1 MQIAIVDD
9 RAEDRAEL
17 SACLE
22 NYMKKHQLD
31 YTLTEFE
38 DGENFLKAAA
48 QVNFQL
54 VFMDIYMENMDG
66 IETARR
72 LRQKN
77 RLCKI
82 VFLTITEDYARM
94 GYSLSASY
102 YLLKPLSLHQADFEE
117 AMELCQLKPPYEVM
131 TLSVMADRQK
141 LELPTEKILYIDY
154 QNRMT
159 RIHTAERVIPV
170 SGGFQ
175 EVTAALQ
182 KDKRFLPCYRGILI
196 NMDYISQV
204 DSQTFRLIN
213 GEELPI
219 ALRNGKQLRETYR
232 QYVFSG
238 MGGYRMRMK
247 QMHRRILEGCLACL
261 LCFTGSIPAF
271 AAETATPANA
281 DERRENPPG
290 LESEAS
296 ETRKSG
302 TPETP
307 EEVSLVLVTE
317 IQNEDELLSLP
328 DFTLPL
334 RTTPSDDDLE
344 EIYQLA
350 LRYQTVCATV
360 TAGEEIRQETFSVAW
375 DFSAIDQT
383 TPGEYTAAGRIE
395 LPKGYA
401 FGEAVLQE
409 LQISVRVEE
418 MPPAVITSIEQWY
431 PYTDAFAIQ
440 QGSETETLENLFAFS
455 PYYLEC
461 YAENGTSYTAVVEWD
476 FSGIDL
482 NTVGLYHAAGRLT
495 APENTI
501 FADRVDFPE
510 ISIPVSVQ
518 APGSPD
524 INCFLVRRGGL
535 YFPWVTPPGNLDK
548 VSIWLSKNNGS
559 WNRLESGVYVGQE
572 MLSIATRLL
581 MPGSS
586 YRLQVDYDG
595 GQTGILSFTYADE
608 IVLEGYHEG
617 DRDGGDA
624 GGNPPDTI
632 IQPPPED
639 TNNQDDGFADRPSTK
654 PPKPPATNG
663 GGTDSDD
670 SEKAPPVSEENDP
683 ADHEPSHKSSEPS
696 WEGKDDSID
705 IDKDDFPSE
714 QSNGDTEE
722 DADSKNPDFSEFFDE
737 TTDRISGTRF
747 LMMLQTWE
755 QRAVFSKQGITISI
769 PKDALPEGIQNEDQI
784 EVIIQKDTDGGFSF
798 SFSINGTALSSLPDV
813 SVMLP
818 CPNDPAT
825 GTWFLCD
832 ESGVEIPMTG
842 YDDAAKAVS
851 FQISHTGAY
860 TIIGKEDA
868 VSLAQ
873 AADTEHSRS
882 PILLLIPACLLL
894 LSAGV
899 FFLRRRRK

>member
-1 MQIAIVDD
+1 
-9 RAEDRAEL
+9 
-17 SACLE
+17 
-22 NYMKKHQLD
+22 
-31 YTLTEFE
+31 
-38 DGENFLKAAA
+38 
-48 QVNFQL
+48 
-54 VFMDIYMENMDG
+54 
-66 IETARR
+66 
-72 LRQKN
+72 
-77 RLCKI
+77 
-82 VFLTITEDYARM
+82 
-94 GYSLSASY
+94 
-102 YLLKPLSLHQADFEE
+102 
-117 AMELCQLKPPYEVM
+117 
-131 TLSVMADRQK
+131 
-141 LELPTEKILYIDY
+141 
-154 QNRMT
+154 
-159 RIHTAERVIPV
+159 
-170 SGGFQ
+170 
-175 EVTAALQ
+175 
-182 KDKRFLPCYRGILI
+182 
-196 NMDYISQV
+196 
-204 DSQTFRLIN
+204 
-213 GEELPI
+213 
-219 ALRNGKQLRETYR
+219 
-232 QYVFSG
+232 
-238 MGGYRMRMK
+238 MRMK

-271 AAETATPANA
+271 AAQTATPANA

-302 TPETP
+302 TPEAS

-317 IQNEDELLSLP
+317 IQKEDELLSLP

-395 LPKGYA
+395 LPEGYA
-401 FGEAVLQE
+401 FGESVLQE
-409 LQISVRVEE
+409 LLISVRVEE

-431 PYTDAFAIQ
+431 PYTDAFAVQ
-440 QGSETETLENLFAFS
+440 QDSETETLENLFAFS

-518 APGSPD
+518 APGNPD
-524 INCFLVRRGGL
+524 INCFLVRRGSL

-548 VSIWLSKNNGS
+548 VSIWLSENSGS
-559 WNRLESGVYVGQE
+559 WNRLERGVYVGQE

-632 IQPPPED
+632 IQPPPKD
-639 TNNQDDGFADRPSTK
+639 TDDQDDGFADRPSTK

-663 GGTDSDD
+663 GRVDSND
-670 SEKAPPVSEENDP
+670 SEKTPPVSEENDP

-696 WEGKDDSID
+696 WEGKNDSID

-714 QSNGDTEE
+714 QANGDTEE
-722 DADSKNPDFSEFFDE
+722 DADSKSPDFSEFSDE

-747 LMMLQTWE
+747 LMMLQTGE

-818 CPNDPAT
+818 CPNDPAA

-832 ESGVEIPMTG
+832 ESGVEISMTG

-860 TIIGKEDA
+860 TIVGKEDA

-873 AADTEHSRS
+873 AADTKHSRS

>member
-1 MQIAIVDD
+1 
-9 RAEDRAEL
+9 
-17 SACLE
+17 
-22 NYMKKHQLD
+22 
-31 YTLTEFE
+31 
-38 DGENFLKAAA
+38 
-48 QVNFQL
+48 
-54 VFMDIYMENMDG
+54 
-66 IETARR
+66 
-72 LRQKN
+72 
-77 RLCKI
+77 
-82 VFLTITEDYARM
+82 
-94 GYSLSASY
+94 
-102 YLLKPLSLHQADFEE
+102 
-117 AMELCQLKPPYEVM
+117 
-131 TLSVMADRQK
+131 
-141 LELPTEKILYIDY
+141 
-154 QNRMT
+154 
-159 RIHTAERVIPV
+159 
-170 SGGFQ
+170 
-175 EVTAALQ
+175 
-182 KDKRFLPCYRGILI
+182 
-196 NMDYISQV
+196 
-204 DSQTFRLIN
+204 
-213 GEELPI
+213 
-219 ALRNGKQLRETYR
+219 
-232 QYVFSG
+232 
-238 MGGYRMRMK
+238 
-247 QMHRRILEGCLACL
+247 MHRRILEGCLACL
-261 LCFTGSIPAF
+261 LCFTCSIPAF
-271 AAETATPANA
+271 AAETATPSNA
-281 DERRENPPG
+281 DERREILPD

-296 ETRKSG
+296 ETRKSK
-302 TPETP
+302 TPEAS

-317 IQNEDELLSLP
+317 IQKEDELLSLP

-360 TAGEEIRQETFSVAW
+360 TAGKEIRQETFSVAW

-639 TNNQDDGFADRPSTK
+639 TDDQDDGFADRPSTK
-654 PPKPPATNG
+654 PLRSPATNG
-663 GGTDSDD
+663 GRIDSND
-670 SEKAPPVSEENDP
+670 SEKTPPVSGENDP
-683 ADHEPSHKSSEPS
+683 ADHKPSEPS
-696 WEGKDDSID
+696 RVGKDDSID

-714 QSNGDTEE
+714 QANGDTEE
-722 DADSKNPDFSEFFDE
+722 DADSKSSAFSEFFDE

-747 LMMLQTWE
+747 LMMLQTGE

-798 SFSINGTALSSLPDV
+798 SFSINGTVLNSLPDV

-818 CPNDPAT
+818 YPNDPAA
-825 GTWFLCD
+825 GTLFLCD
-832 ESGVEIPMTG
+832 ESGVEVPMTG
-842 YDDAAKAVS
+842 YDDTAKAAS
-851 FQISHTGAY
+851 FQISHTGTY
-860 TIIGKEDA
+860 TIVGKEDTA
-868 VSLAQ
+868 SLAH
-873 AADTEHSRS
+873 AADTEHSWS
-882 PILLLIPACLLL
+882 PIFFLIPACLLL

>member
-1 MQIAIVDD
+1 
-9 RAEDRAEL
+9 
-17 SACLE
+17 
-22 NYMKKHQLD
+22 
-31 YTLTEFE
+31 
-38 DGENFLKAAA
+38 
-48 QVNFQL
+48 
-54 VFMDIYMENMDG
+54 
-66 IETARR
+66 
-72 LRQKN
+72 
-77 RLCKI
+77 
-82 VFLTITEDYARM
+82 
-94 GYSLSASY
+94 
-102 YLLKPLSLHQADFEE
+102 
-117 AMELCQLKPPYEVM
+117 
-131 TLSVMADRQK
+131 
-141 LELPTEKILYIDY
+141 
-154 QNRMT
+154 
-159 RIHTAERVIPV
+159 
-170 SGGFQ
+170 
-175 EVTAALQ
+175 
-182 KDKRFLPCYRGILI
+182 
-196 NMDYISQV
+196 
-204 DSQTFRLIN
+204 
-213 GEELPI
+213 
-219 ALRNGKQLRETYR
+219 
-232 QYVFSG
+232 
-238 MGGYRMRMK
+238 MRMK
-247 QMHRRILEGCLACL
+247 EIHRRILGGCLACL

-281 DERRENPPG
+281 DEITEILPD
-290 LESEAS
+290 LESEAPG
-296 ETRKSG
+296 TLDNG

-307 EEVSLVLVTE
+307 EAPEEVSLILVTE
-317 IQNEDELLSLP
+317 IQNEGELLSLP

-344 EIYQLA
+344 EVYQLA
-350 LRYQTVCATV
+350 LQYQTVCATV

-395 LPKGYA
+395 LPEGYA
-401 FGEAVLQE
+401 FGEAVLRE

-431 PYTDAFAIQ
+431 PYTDAFAVQ
-440 QGSETETLENLFAFS
+440 QGSGTEALEALFAAS

-482 NTVGLYHAAGRLT
+482 NTVGLYHATGRLT

-524 INCFLVRRGGL
+524 INCFLVRRGSL
-535 YFPWVTPPGNLDK
+535 YFPWVAPSGELDEIS
-548 VSIWLSKNNGS
+548 VWLSENNGS

-581 MPGSS
+581 TPGSS

-624 GGNPPDTI
+624 GENPPDTI

-639 TNNQDDGFADRPSTK
+639 TDDQDDGFTDRPSTK
-654 PPKPPATNG
+654 PPKPPVTNDG
-663 GGTDSDD
+663 GMDSDD
-670 SEKAPPVSEENDP
+670 SEDALEPDAGSDEPTIPEIETPVVSDQPEENTALQQP
-683 ADHEPSHKSSEPS
+683 PES
-696 WEGKDDSID
+696 
-705 IDKDDFPSE
+705 
-714 QSNGDTEE
+714 
-722 DADSKNPDFSEFFDE
+722 ADSKKPVFSEFFDE

-747 LMMLQTWE
+747 LMMLQTGE

-784 EVIIQKDTDGGFSF
+784 GVIIQKDTDGGFSF
-798 SFSINGTALSSLPDV
+798 SFSINGTALNSLPDV

-818 CPNDPAT
+818 YPNDPAADT
-825 GTWFLCD
+825 LFLGD

-842 YDDAAKAVS
+842 YDDAAKAAS
-851 FQISHTGAY
+851 FQISHTGTY
-860 TIIGKEDA
+860 TLAVKEDA
-868 VSLAQ
+868 VSLAH

-894 LSAGV
+894 LSAGE

>member
-1 MQIAIVDD
+1 
-9 RAEDRAEL
+9 
-17 SACLE
+17 
-22 NYMKKHQLD
+22 
-31 YTLTEFE
+31 
-38 DGENFLKAAA
+38 
-48 QVNFQL
+48 
-54 VFMDIYMENMDG
+54 
-66 IETARR
+66 
-72 LRQKN
+72 
-77 RLCKI
+77 
-82 VFLTITEDYARM
+82 
-94 GYSLSASY
+94 
-102 YLLKPLSLHQADFEE
+102 
-117 AMELCQLKPPYEVM
+117 
-131 TLSVMADRQK
+131 
-141 LELPTEKILYIDY
+141 
-154 QNRMT
+154 
-159 RIHTAERVIPV
+159 
-170 SGGFQ
+170 
-175 EVTAALQ
+175 
-182 KDKRFLPCYRGILI
+182 
-196 NMDYISQV
+196 
-204 DSQTFRLIN
+204 
-213 GEELPI
+213 
-219 ALRNGKQLRETYR
+219 
-232 QYVFSG
+232 
-238 MGGYRMRMK
+238 MRMK
-247 QMHRRILEGCLACL
+247 QIYRRILGGCLACL

-271 AAETATPANA
+271 AAETATSANA

-296 ETRKSG
+296 ETLEIG
-302 TPETP
+302 TPEAS

-317 IQNEDELLSLP
+317 IQKEDELLSLP

-350 LRYQTVCATV
+350 LQYQTVCATV
-360 TAGEEIRQETFSVAW
+360 TAGKEIRQETFSVAW

-383 TPGEYTAAGRIE
+383 TPGEYAAAGRIE
-395 LPKGYA
+395 LPEGYS

-431 PYTDAFAIQ
+431 PYTNAFALP
-440 QGSETETLENLFAFS
+440 QGSEVEALEELFAAS

-510 ISIPVSVQ
+510 ITIPVSVQ

-524 INCFLVRRGGL
+524 INCFLAARGNL
-535 YFPWVTPPGNLDK
+535 YFPWVTPPGELDK
-548 VSIWLSKNNGS
+548 ISVWLSENNGS
-559 WNRLESGVYVGQE
+559 WNQLENGIYVGRE

-581 MPGSS
+581 APGSS
-586 YRLQVDYDG
+586 YRLQVDYGG
-595 GQTGILSFTYADE
+595 GQTGILSLTYADE

-639 TNNQDDGFADRPSTK
+639 TDG
-654 PPKPPATNG
+654 
-663 GGTDSDD
+663 
-670 SEKAPPVSEENDP
+670 SEKSPPGSGENDP
-683 ADHEPSHKSSEPS
+683 TDHKPSEPS
-696 WEGKDDSID
+696 RDGKDDSMD

-714 QSNGDTEE
+714 QANGDTEE
-722 DADSKNPDFSEFFDE
+722 DADSKSPAFSEFFDE

-747 LMMLQTWE
+747 LMMLQTGE
-755 QRAVFSKQGITISI
+755 QRAIFSKQGITISI

-798 SFSINGTALSSLPDV
+798 SSSINGTVLNSLPDV

-818 CPNDPAT
+818 YPNDPAA
-825 GTWFLCD
+825 GTLFLCD

-842 YDDAAKAVS
+842 YDDTAKAAS
-851 FQISHTGAY
+851 FQISHTGTY
-860 TIIGKEDA
+860 TIVGKEDTA
-868 VSLAQ
+868 SLAH
-873 AADTEHSRS
+873 AADTEHSWS
-882 PILLLIPACLLL
+882 PIFFLIPVCLLL

-899 FFLRRRRK
+899 FFLMRRV

>member
-1 MQIAIVDD
+1 M
-9 RAEDRAEL
+9 
-17 SACLE
+17 
-22 NYMKKHQLD
+22 
-31 YTLTEFE
+31 
-38 DGENFLKAAA
+38 
-48 QVNFQL
+48 
-54 VFMDIYMENMDG
+54 
-66 IETARR
+66 
-72 LRQKN
+72 
-77 RLCKI
+77 
-82 VFLTITEDYARM
+82 
-94 GYSLSASY
+94 
-102 YLLKPLSLHQADFEE
+102 
-117 AMELCQLKPPYEVM
+117 
-131 TLSVMADRQK
+131 
-141 LELPTEKILYIDY
+141 
-154 QNRMT
+154 
-159 RIHTAERVIPV
+159 RIKEI
-170 SGGFQ
+170 
-175 EVTAALQ
+175 
-182 KDKRFLPCYRGILI
+182 
-196 NMDYISQV
+196 
-204 DSQTFRLIN
+204 
-213 GEELPI
+213 
-219 ALRNGKQLRETYR
+219 
-232 QYVFSG
+232 
-238 MGGYRMRMK
+238 
-247 QMHRRILEGCLACL
+247 HRRILGGCLACF

-281 DERRENPPG
+281 DERTEILPD

-296 ETRKSG
+296 ETLESG

-307 EEVSLVLVTE
+307 EAPEEVSLVFVTE
-317 IQNEDELLSLP
+317 IQNEGELLSLP

-350 LRYQTVCATV
+350 LQYQTVCATV

-395 LPKGYA
+395 LPEGYA

-431 PYTDAFAIQ
+431 PYTDAFAVQ
-440 QGSETETLENLFAFS
+440 QGSETEALEALFAAS

-482 NTVGLYHAAGRLT
+482 NTVGLYHAIGKLT
-495 APENTI
+495 APANTA
-501 FADRVDFPE
+501 FAEGIAFPE

-518 APGSPD
+518 APGRPD
-524 INCFLVRRGGL
+524 INCFLAARGNL
-535 YFPWVTPPGNLDK
+535 HFPWVTPPGELDEIS
-548 VSIWLSKNNGS
+548 VWLSENNGS
-559 WNRLESGVYVGQE
+559 WNRLENGIYVGRE

-581 MPGSS
+581 TPGSS

-639 TNNQDDGFADRPSTK
+639 TALQQ
-654 PPKPPATNG
+654 PPE
-663 GGTDSDD
+663 S
-670 SEKAPPVSEENDP
+670 
-683 ADHEPSHKSSEPS
+683 
-696 WEGKDDSID
+696 
-705 IDKDDFPSE
+705 
-714 QSNGDTEE
+714 
-722 DADSKNPDFSEFFDE
+722 ADSKKPVFSEFFDE

-747 LMMLQTWE
+747 LMMLQTGE
-755 QRAVFSKQGITISI
+755 QRAVFSKQGITLSI

-784 EVIIQKDTDGGFSF
+784 EVIIQKDTNGGFSF
-798 SFSINGTALSSLPDV
+798 SFSINGTALNSLPDV

-818 CPNDPAT
+818 YPNDPAANT
-825 GTWFLCD
+825 LFLGD

-842 YDDAAKAVS
+842 YDDAAKAAS
-851 FQISHTGAY
+851 FQISHTGTY
-860 TIIGKEDA
+860 TIAGKENA
-868 VSLAQ
+868 VFLAQ

-894 LSAGV
+894 LSAGE

>member
-1 MQIAIVDD
+1 
-9 RAEDRAEL
+9 
-17 SACLE
+17 
-22 NYMKKHQLD
+22 
-31 YTLTEFE
+31 
-38 DGENFLKAAA
+38 
-48 QVNFQL
+48 
-54 VFMDIYMENMDG
+54 
-66 IETARR
+66 
-72 LRQKN
+72 
-77 RLCKI
+77 
-82 VFLTITEDYARM
+82 
-94 GYSLSASY
+94 
-102 YLLKPLSLHQADFEE
+102 
-117 AMELCQLKPPYEVM
+117 
-131 TLSVMADRQK
+131 
-141 LELPTEKILYIDY
+141 
-154 QNRMT
+154 
-159 RIHTAERVIPV
+159 
-170 SGGFQ
+170 
-175 EVTAALQ
+175 
-182 KDKRFLPCYRGILI
+182 
-196 NMDYISQV
+196 
-204 DSQTFRLIN
+204 
-213 GEELPI
+213 
-219 ALRNGKQLRETYR
+219 
-232 QYVFSG
+232 
-238 MGGYRMRMK
+238 MRMK
-247 QMHRRILEGCLACL
+247 QIRRRILGGCLACL

-271 AAETATPANA
+271 AAGTATPANA

-290 LESEAS
+290 LENKAS
-296 ETRKSG
+296 GALDSG
-302 TPETP
+302 TPETPEAP

-317 IQNEDELLSLP
+317 IQNEGELRSLP

-350 LRYQTVCATV
+350 LQYQTVCATV

-395 LPKGYA
+395 LPEGYA
-401 FGEAVLQE
+401 FGETVLQE

-431 PYTDAFAIQ
+431 PYTNAFALP
-440 QGSETETLENLFAFS
+440 QGSEIEALEELFAAS

-510 ISIPVSVQ
+510 ITIPVSVQ
-518 APGSPD
+518 APDRPD
-524 INCFLVRRGGL
+524 INCFLAARGNL
-535 YFPWVTPPGNLDK
+535 YFPWVTPPGELDK
-548 VSIWLSKNNGS
+548 ISVWLSENNGS
-559 WNRLESGVYVGQE
+559 WNQLENGIYVGRE

-581 MPGSS
+581 TPGSS

-639 TNNQDDGFADRPSTK
+639 TDDQDHGFADRPSTK
-654 PPKPPATNG
+654 PSKPPATNDG
-663 GGTDSDD
+663 GMDSDD
-670 SEKAPPVSEENDP
+670 SEKTPPVSGENDP
-683 ADHEPSHKSSEPS
+683 ADHKPSEPS
-696 WEGKDDSID
+696 RVGKDDSID

-714 QSNGDTEE
+714 QANGDTEE
-722 DADSKNPDFSEFFDE
+722 DADSKSPAFSEFFDE

-747 LMMLQTWE
+747 LMMLQTGE

-798 SFSINGTALSSLPDV
+798 SFSINGTVLNSLPDV

-818 CPNDPAT
+818 YPNDPAA
-825 GTWFLCD
+825 GTLFLCD
-832 ESGVEIPMTG
+832 ESGVEVPMTG
-842 YDDAAKAVS
+842 YDDTAKAAS
-851 FQISHTGAY
+851 FQISHTGTY
-860 TIIGKEDA
+860 TIVGKEDTA
-868 VSLAQ
+868 SLAH
-873 AADTEHSRS
+873 AADTEHSWP
-882 PILLLIPACLLL
+882 PIFFLIPACLLL

>member
-1 MQIAIVDD
+1 
-9 RAEDRAEL
+9 
-17 SACLE
+17 
-22 NYMKKHQLD
+22 
-31 YTLTEFE
+31 
-38 DGENFLKAAA
+38 
-48 QVNFQL
+48 
-54 VFMDIYMENMDG
+54 
-66 IETARR
+66 
-72 LRQKN
+72 
-77 RLCKI
+77 
-82 VFLTITEDYARM
+82 
-94 GYSLSASY
+94 
-102 YLLKPLSLHQADFEE
+102 
-117 AMELCQLKPPYEVM
+117 
-131 TLSVMADRQK
+131 
-141 LELPTEKILYIDY
+141 
-154 QNRMT
+154 
-159 RIHTAERVIPV
+159 
-170 SGGFQ
+170 
-175 EVTAALQ
+175 
-182 KDKRFLPCYRGILI
+182 
-196 NMDYISQV
+196 
-204 DSQTFRLIN
+204 
-213 GEELPI
+213 
-219 ALRNGKQLRETYR
+219 
-232 QYVFSG
+232 
-238 MGGYRMRMK
+238 MRMK

-261 LCFTGSIPAF
+261 LCFTCSIPAF
-271 AAETATPANA
+271 AAETATPSNA

-296 ETRKSG
+296 ETLKSG

-307 EEVSLVLVTE
+307 EASEEVSLVLVTE
-317 IQNEDELLSLP
+317 IQKEDELLSLP

-344 EIYQLA
+344 DIYQLA

-360 TAGEEIRQETFSVAW
+360 TAGKEIRQETFSVAW

-383 TPGEYTAAGRIE
+383 TPGKYTAAGRIE
-395 LPKGYA
+395 LPEGYA

-409 LQISVRVEE
+409 LQISVRVKE

-431 PYTDAFAIQ
+431 PYTDAFAVQ

-501 FADRVDFPE
+501 FADRVDLPE

-524 INCFLVRRGGL
+524 INCFLVRRGSL

-639 TNNQDDGFADRPSTK
+639 TDDQDDGFADRHSTK

-663 GGTDSDD
+663 GGTNSDD
-670 SEKAPPVSEENDP
+670 SEKAPPVSGENKP
-683 ADHEPSHKSSEPS
+683 TDHKPSEPS
-696 WEGKDDSID
+696 WVGKDDSID
-705 IDKDDFPSE
+705 KEEFPSK
-714 QSNGDTEE
+714 QTNGDAEE
-722 DADSKNPDFSEFFDE
+722 ALEPDAGSDEPTIPESKNRKDSVQSAMTVPQEGADSQNSAFSEFFDE

-747 LMMLQTWE
+747 LMMLQTGA
-755 QRAVFSKQGITISI
+755 QRAIFSKQGITISI
-769 PKDALPEGIQNEDQI
+769 PKNALPEGIQNEDQI

-818 CPNDPAT
+818 CPNDPAA

-842 YDDAAKAVS
+842 YDDAAKAAS
-851 FQISHTGAY
+851 FQISHTGTY
-860 TIIGKEDA
+860 TIAVKEDA
-868 VSLAQ
+868 ISLAQ

>member
-1 MQIAIVDD
+1 
-9 RAEDRAEL
+9 
-17 SACLE
+17 
-22 NYMKKHQLD
+22 MK
-31 YTLTEFE
+31 
-38 DGENFLKAAA
+38 
-48 QVNFQL
+48 
-54 VFMDIYMENMDG
+54 
-66 IETARR
+66 
-72 LRQKN
+72 
-77 RLCKI
+77 
-82 VFLTITEDYARM
+82 
-94 GYSLSASY
+94 
-102 YLLKPLSLHQADFEE
+102 
-117 AMELCQLKPPYEVM
+117 
-131 TLSVMADRQK
+131 
-141 LELPTEKILYIDY
+141 
-154 QNRMT
+154 
-159 RIHTAERVIPV
+159 
-170 SGGFQ
+170 
-175 EVTAALQ
+175 
-182 KDKRFLPCYRGILI
+182 
-196 NMDYISQV
+196 
-204 DSQTFRLIN
+204 
-213 GEELPI
+213 
-219 ALRNGKQLRETYR
+219 
-232 QYVFSG
+232 
-238 MGGYRMRMK
+238 MK
-247 QMHRRILEGCLACL
+247 EIHRRILGGCLACL

-281 DERRENPPG
+281 DEITEILPD
-290 LESEAS
+290 LESEAPG
-296 ETRKSG
+296 TLDSG

-307 EEVSLVLVTE
+307 EAPEEVSLVFVTE
-317 IQNEDELLSLP
+317 IQNEGELLSLP

-344 EIYQLA
+344 EIYQLV
-350 LRYQTVCATV
+350 LQYQTVCATV
-360 TAGEEIRQETFSVAW
+360 SAGEEIRQETFPVSW
-375 DFSAIDQT
+375 DFSTIDQT
-383 TPGEYTAAGRIE
+383 TPGEYTATGRIE
-395 LPKGYA
+395 LPEGYA
-401 FGEAVLQE
+401 FGETVLQE

-431 PYTDAFAIQ
+431 PYTDAFAVQ
-440 QGSETETLENLFAFS
+440 QGSETEALEALFAAS

-482 NTVGLYHAAGRLT
+482 NTVGLYHATGRLT

-524 INCFLVRRGGL
+524 INCFLVRRGSL
-535 YFPWVTPPGNLDK
+535 YFPWVTPPGELDEIS
-548 VSIWLSKNNGS
+548 VWLSENNGS

-581 MPGSS
+581 TPGSS

-639 TNNQDDGFADRPSTK
+639 TSLQQ
-654 PPKPPATNG
+654 PPE
-663 GGTDSDD
+663 S
-670 SEKAPPVSEENDP
+670 
-683 ADHEPSHKSSEPS
+683 
-696 WEGKDDSID
+696 
-705 IDKDDFPSE
+705 
-714 QSNGDTEE
+714 
-722 DADSKNPDFSEFFDE
+722 ADSKKPVFSEFFDE

-747 LMMLQTWE
+747 LMMLQTEE

-798 SFSINGTALSSLPDV
+798 SFSINGTVLNSLPDV

-818 CPNDPAT
+818 YPNDPAADT
-825 GTWFLCD
+825 LFLGD

-842 YDDAAKAVS
+842 YDDAAKAAS
-851 FQISHTGAY
+851 FQISHTGTY
-860 TIIGKEDA
+860 TLAGKENA

-894 LSAGV
+894 MSAGE

>member
-1 MQIAIVDD
+1 
-9 RAEDRAEL
+9 
-17 SACLE
+17 
-22 NYMKKHQLD
+22 
-31 YTLTEFE
+31 
-38 DGENFLKAAA
+38 
-48 QVNFQL
+48 
-54 VFMDIYMENMDG
+54 
-66 IETARR
+66 
-72 LRQKN
+72 
-77 RLCKI
+77 
-82 VFLTITEDYARM
+82 
-94 GYSLSASY
+94 
-102 YLLKPLSLHQADFEE
+102 
-117 AMELCQLKPPYEVM
+117 
-131 TLSVMADRQK
+131 
-141 LELPTEKILYIDY
+141 
-154 QNRMT
+154 
-159 RIHTAERVIPV
+159 
-170 SGGFQ
+170 
-175 EVTAALQ
+175 
-182 KDKRFLPCYRGILI
+182 
-196 NMDYISQV
+196 
-204 DSQTFRLIN
+204 
-213 GEELPI
+213 
-219 ALRNGKQLRETYR
+219 
-232 QYVFSG
+232 
-238 MGGYRMRMK
+238 MRMK
-247 QMHRRILEGCLACL
+247 QIYRRILGGCLACL

-271 AAETATPANA
+271 AAETATSANA

-296 ETRKSG
+296 ETLEIG
-302 TPETP
+302 TPEAS

-317 IQNEDELLSLP
+317 IQKEDELLSLP

-334 RTTPSDDDLE
+334 RATPSDDDLE

-350 LRYQTVCATV
+350 LQYQTVCATV

-383 TPGEYTAAGRIE
+383 TPGEYAAAGRIE
-395 LPKGYA
+395 LPEGYS

-431 PYTDAFAIQ
+431 PYTNAFALP
-440 QGSETETLENLFAFS
+440 QGSEVEALEELFAAS

-510 ISIPVSVQ
+510 ITIPVSVQ

-524 INCFLVRRGGL
+524 INCFLAARGNL
-535 YFPWVTPPGNLDK
+535 HFPWVAPPGNLDEIS
-548 VSIWLSKNNGS
+548 VWLSENNGS
-559 WNRLESGVYVGQE
+559 WNQLENGIYVGRE

-581 MPGSS
+581 APGSS
-586 YRLQVDYDG
+586 YRLQVDYGG
-595 GQTGILSFTYADE
+595 GQTGILSLTYADE

-639 TNNQDDGFADRPSTK
+639 TDG
-654 PPKPPATNG
+654 
-663 GGTDSDD
+663 
-670 SEKAPPVSEENDP
+670 SEKSPPGSGENDP
-683 ADHEPSHKSSEPS
+683 TDHKPSEPS
-696 WEGKDDSID
+696 RDGKDDSID

-714 QSNGDTEE
+714 QANGDTEE
-722 DADSKNPDFSEFFDE
+722 DADSKSPAFSEFFDE

-747 LMMLQTWE
+747 LMMLQTGE

-784 EVIIQKDTDGGFSF
+784 KVIIQKDTDGGFSF
-798 SFSINGTALSSLPDV
+798 SFSINGTVLNSLPDV

-818 CPNDPAT
+818 YPNDPAA
-825 GTWFLCD
+825 GTLFLCD

-842 YDDAAKAVS
+842 YDDTAKASS
-851 FQISHTGAY
+851 FQISHTGTY
-860 TIIGKEDA
+860 TIVGKEDTA
-868 VSLAQ
+868 SLAH

-882 PILLLIPACLLL
+882 PIFFLIPACLLL
-894 LSAGV
+894 LSAGE

>member
-1 MQIAIVDD
+1 
-9 RAEDRAEL
+9 
-17 SACLE
+17 
-22 NYMKKHQLD
+22 
-31 YTLTEFE
+31 
-38 DGENFLKAAA
+38 
-48 QVNFQL
+48 
-54 VFMDIYMENMDG
+54 
-66 IETARR
+66 
-72 LRQKN
+72 
-77 RLCKI
+77 
-82 VFLTITEDYARM
+82 
-94 GYSLSASY
+94 
-102 YLLKPLSLHQADFEE
+102 
-117 AMELCQLKPPYEVM
+117 
-131 TLSVMADRQK
+131 
-141 LELPTEKILYIDY
+141 
-154 QNRMT
+154 
-159 RIHTAERVIPV
+159 
-170 SGGFQ
+170 
-175 EVTAALQ
+175 
-182 KDKRFLPCYRGILI
+182 
-196 NMDYISQV
+196 
-204 DSQTFRLIN
+204 
-213 GEELPI
+213 
-219 ALRNGKQLRETYR
+219 
-232 QYVFSG
+232 
-238 MGGYRMRMK
+238 
-247 QMHRRILEGCLACL
+247 MHRRILEGCLACL
-261 LCFTGSIPAF
+261 LCFTCSIPAF
-271 AAETATPANA
+271 AAETATPSNA

-296 ETRKSG
+296 ETLKSG

-307 EEVSLVLVTE
+307 EASEEVSLVLVTE
-317 IQNEDELLSLP
+317 IQKEDELLSLP

-344 EIYQLA
+344 DIYQLA

-360 TAGEEIRQETFSVAW
+360 TAGKEIRQETFSVAW

-383 TPGEYTAAGRIE
+383 TPGEYAAAGRIE
-395 LPKGYA
+395 LPEGYA

-431 PYTDAFAIQ
+431 PYTDAFAVQ

-501 FADRVDFPE
+501 FADRVDLPE

-524 INCFLVRRGGL
+524 INCFLVRRGSL

-639 TNNQDDGFADRPSTK
+639 TDDQDDGFADRHSTK

-663 GGTDSDD
+663 GGTNSDD
-670 SEKAPPVSEENDP
+670 SEKAPPVSGENKP
-683 ADHEPSHKSSEPS
+683 TDHKPSEPS
-696 WEGKDDSID
+696 WVGKDDSID
-705 IDKDDFPSE
+705 KEEFPSK
-714 QSNGDTEE
+714 QTNGDAEE
-722 DADSKNPDFSEFFDE
+722 ALEPDAGSDEPTIPESKNRKDSVQSAMTVPQEGADSQNSAFSEFFDE

-747 LMMLQTWE
+747 LMMLQTGA
-755 QRAVFSKQGITISI
+755 QRAIFSKQGITISI
-769 PKDALPEGIQNEDQI
+769 PKNALPEGIQNEDQI

-818 CPNDPAT
+818 CPNDPAA

-842 YDDAAKAVS
+842 YDDAAKAAS
-851 FQISHTGAY
+851 FQISHTGTY
-860 TIIGKEDA
+860 TIAVKEDA
-868 VSLAQ
+868 ISLAQ

>member
-1 MQIAIVDD
+1 
-9 RAEDRAEL
+9 
-17 SACLE
+17 
-22 NYMKKHQLD
+22 
-31 YTLTEFE
+31 
-38 DGENFLKAAA
+38 
-48 QVNFQL
+48 
-54 VFMDIYMENMDG
+54 
-66 IETARR
+66 
-72 LRQKN
+72 
-77 RLCKI
+77 
-82 VFLTITEDYARM
+82 
-94 GYSLSASY
+94 
-102 YLLKPLSLHQADFEE
+102 
-117 AMELCQLKPPYEVM
+117 
-131 TLSVMADRQK
+131 
-141 LELPTEKILYIDY
+141 
-154 QNRMT
+154 
-159 RIHTAERVIPV
+159 
-170 SGGFQ
+170 
-175 EVTAALQ
+175 
-182 KDKRFLPCYRGILI
+182 
-196 NMDYISQV
+196 
-204 DSQTFRLIN
+204 
-213 GEELPI
+213 
-219 ALRNGKQLRETYR
+219 
-232 QYVFSG
+232 
-238 MGGYRMRMK
+238 
-247 QMHRRILEGCLACL
+247 MHRRILEGCLACL
-261 LCFTGSIPAF
+261 LCFTCSIPAF
-271 AAETATPANA
+271 AAETATPSNA

-290 LESEAS
+290 LENKASGTLDSKTPEAS
-296 ETRKSG
+296 E
-302 TPETP
+302 EA
-307 EEVSLVLVTE
+307 SLVLVTE

-350 LRYQTVCATV
+350 LQYQTVCATV

-395 LPKGYA
+395 LPEGYA

-431 PYTDAFAIQ
+431 PYTDAFAVQ

-524 INCFLVRRGGL
+524 INCFLVRRGSL

-581 MPGSS
+581 APGSG

-632 IQPPPED
+632 IQTPPED
-639 TNNQDDGFADRPSTK
+639 TDDQDDGFADRPSTK
-654 PPKPPATNG
+654 PSKPPATNG
-663 GGTDSDD
+663 GRVDSND
-670 SEKAPPVSEENDP
+670 SEKTPPVSEKNDP

-696 WEGKDDSID
+696 WDGKDNSIN
-705 IDKDDFPSE
+705 KEEFPS
-714 QSNGDTEE
+714 QQANGDAEE
-722 DADSKNPDFSEFFDE
+722 DTALQLSPEVQTIVGALELAVPDPAWKLSENRKDSVQSAMTVPQEAADSQNSAFSEFFDE

-747 LMMLQTWE
+747 LMMLQTGE

-818 CPNDPAT
+818 CPNDPAA
-825 GTWFLCD
+825 GTLFLCD

-842 YDDAAKAVS
+842 YDNAAKAVS

-860 TIIGKEDA
+860 TIVGKEDA

>member
-1 MQIAIVDD
+1 M
-9 RAEDRAEL
+9 
-17 SACLE
+17 
-22 NYMKKHQLD
+22 
-31 YTLTEFE
+31 
-38 DGENFLKAAA
+38 
-48 QVNFQL
+48 
-54 VFMDIYMENMDG
+54 
-66 IETARR
+66 
-72 LRQKN
+72 
-77 RLCKI
+77 
-82 VFLTITEDYARM
+82 
-94 GYSLSASY
+94 
-102 YLLKPLSLHQADFEE
+102 
-117 AMELCQLKPPYEVM
+117 
-131 TLSVMADRQK
+131 
-141 LELPTEKILYIDY
+141 
-154 QNRMT
+154 
-159 RIHTAERVIPV
+159 RIKEI
-170 SGGFQ
+170 
-175 EVTAALQ
+175 
-182 KDKRFLPCYRGILI
+182 
-196 NMDYISQV
+196 
-204 DSQTFRLIN
+204 
-213 GEELPI
+213 
-219 ALRNGKQLRETYR
+219 
-232 QYVFSG
+232 
-238 MGGYRMRMK
+238 
-247 QMHRRILEGCLACL
+247 HRRILGGCLACL
-261 LCFTGSIPAF
+261 LCFTCSIPAF

-281 DERRENPPG
+281 DERREILPD
-290 LESEAS
+290 LESEAP
-296 ETRKSG
+296 G
-302 TPETP
+302 TLESKTQEAQ

-639 TNNQDDGFADRPSTK
+639 IDGCRCGCYDFRHQKSGRT
-654 PPKPPATNG
+654 G
-663 GGTDSDD
+663 SYYGW
-670 SEKAPPVSEENDP
+670 SEKN
-683 ADHEPSHKSSEPS
+683 KR
-696 WEGKDDSID
+696 W
-705 IDKDDFPSE
+705 
-714 QSNGDTEE
+714 
-722 DADSKNPDFSEFFDE
+722 
-737 TTDRISGTRF
+737 R
-747 LMMLQTWE
+747 
-755 QRAVFSKQGITISI
+755 
-769 PKDALPEGIQNEDQI
+769 
-784 EVIIQKDTDGGFSF
+784 
-798 SFSINGTALSSLPDV
+798 TA
-813 SVMLP
+813 
-818 CPNDPAT
+818 
-825 GTWFLCD
+825 
-832 ESGVEIPMTG
+832 I
-842 YDDAAKAVS
+842 
-851 FQISHTGAY
+851 
-860 TIIGKEDA
+860 
-868 VSLAQ
+868 
-873 AADTEHSRS
+873 
-882 PILLLIPACLLL
+882 
-894 LSAGV
+894 
-899 FFLRRRRK
+899 